1 MDHLYSALSRDLLR
15 DVSYYRRCQM
25 SLRMNKL
32 FQSSIHPSIH
42 PSFHPSIHLS
52 IYKIYMTLL
61 QGNYPEALQAQARA
75 KIKVLRFY
83 HQLANLRTVSRANS
97 GGPSYTRRTS

>member
-42 PSFHPSIHLS
+42 PS
-52 IYKIYMTLL
+52 IYKNYMTLL

-75 KIKVLRFY
+75 KIKVLRLY
-83 HQLANLRTVSRANS
+83 HQLANLRTVSRATCTS
-97 GGPSYTRRTS
+97 GGPSHTRRTS